1 MIPVP
6 SEFRGLEPSKYVM
19 CLPCFP
25 SPDRDARRFAQRQ
38 PGGAAL
44 RERRKWRRWRNQG
57 SLQAF
62 LQAFPNLR
70 LFSPSFSKECF
81 GGFVGFQG
89 VARVAGHKVPLSK
102 FFAPAGPLSP
112 TFQTPPRRIPQPGAV
127 IGSKLQIAI
136 SKFASSELHSKRPTN
151 QNPGKLEVLKKH
163 PSTNLVFPKQNRVG
177 PVASIMFKRGDP
189 RTRWTFLLRAGELH
203 AGFLIERAPRK

>member
-1 MIPVP
+1 
-6 SEFRGLEPSKYVM
+6 M

-38 PGGAAL
+38 PGGSAAGAAEVAES
-44 RERRKWRRWRNQG
+44 RQP
-57 SLQAF
+57 QAF

-70 LFSPSFSKECF
+70 LFSPSFSKESF

-89 VARVAGHKVPLSK
+89 VARVAGVAGHKVPLSK

-127 IGSKLQIAI
+127 IGSKPQIAI
-136 SKFASSELHSKRPTN
+136 SKFSSSELRSKRPTN
-151 QNPGKLEVLKKH
+151 RNPGKLEVLKKH
-163 PSTNLVFPKQNRVG
+163 SSTNLVFPKQNRRVG
-177 PVASIMFKRGDP
+177 PVASIMFKGSDP